1 MLLVIDDEEMIRES
15 VQDILEMVEVP
26 TIAAAN
32 GEEGVEIFKAQRA
45 DIHAILLDMMMPVM
59 GGPETLR
66 KIRQVDPDIQVI
78 ISSGHAELDTRARLH
93 DNHRVIFLQKPYAID
108 TLVNKVQQA
117 LQNNDWRTASFTKLA
132 VPSH

>member
-1 MLLVIDDEEMIRES
+1 MVLVIDDEEMIRES

-32 GEEGVEIFKAQRA
+32 GQEGIEIFKAKRA
-45 DIHAILLDMMMPVM
+45 DIHAILLDMIMPVM
-59 GGPETLR
+59 AGPETLR

-78 ISSGHAELDTRARLH
+78 ISSGHPEFETRARLH

-108 TLVNKVQQA
+108 ALVGKVKQA
-117 LQNNDWRTASFTKLA
+117 LKDESWEAPNFANLA
-132 VPSH
+132 LTTH

>member
-32 GEEGVEIFKAQRA
+32 GQEGVAIFQAQRA
-45 DIHAILLDMMMPVM
+45 DIHAILLDMIMPVM

-78 ISSGHAELDTRARLH
+78 VSSGHAELDTRARLH
-93 DNHRVIFLQKPYAID
+93 DNHRVIFLQKPYAIEV
-108 TLVNKVQQA
+108 LVAKVQQA
-117 LQNNDWRTASFTKLA
+117 LQNDGWKTPNFAKLA
-132 VPSH
+132 VAHY